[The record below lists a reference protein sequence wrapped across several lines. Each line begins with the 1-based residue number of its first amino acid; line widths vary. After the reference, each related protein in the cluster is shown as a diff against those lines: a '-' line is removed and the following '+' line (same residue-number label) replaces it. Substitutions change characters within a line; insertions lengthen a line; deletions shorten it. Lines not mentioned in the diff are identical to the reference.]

1 MLCQE
6 GCQLQ
11 LEIAGGKKKGG
22 RKWSWN
28 WIGPEES
35 VELARYVYVS
45 RPYDMFGQSV
55 LGPNNSPCGNQLRRE
70 YPYSFLEVRLDQAVS
85 LWGLRVRLAA
95 FDAARSHERFR
106 DRVMS
111 PVTASLL
118 LEPTTASPYEANPLG
133 DPSNRPHYLAARYR
147 GCRPP
152 SPNGFQRRL
161 HFPSSK
167 SLSDVARLASLIPR
181 QTRHPIDLSHLLS

>member
-22 RKWSWN
+22 RKWIWN

-55 LGPNNSPCGNQLRRE
+55 LGPNNSPCGNQLNCQ
-70 YPYSFLEVRLDQAVS
+70 PFNQ
-85 LWGLRVRLAA
+85 
-95 FDAARSHERFR
+95 
-106 DRVMS
+106 
-111 PVTASLL
+111 P
-118 LEPTTASPYEANPLG
+118 
-133 DPSNRPHYLAARYR
+133 
-147 GCRPP
+147 
-152 SPNGFQRRL
+152 
-161 HFPSSK
+161 
-167 SLSDVARLASLIPR
+167 
-181 QTRHPIDLSHLLS
+181 